1 MSVVALRPYKTR
13 CSNKLMYNLWCLEL
27 VFNCIIYCSC
37 RVEHS
42 WRVILTS
49 SENIKAIM
57 ICVVFNFLFQVIFV
71 FLLFLGMVMYSNED
85 SWNNGKTKITK
96 DEKLTSTY
104 VSVIMHVNVLSDM
117 FFARKEKISTRNKSA
132 YGNKTLPKNNSSFTE
147 KSSIYESGKLGF
159 SQKV

>member
-1 MSVVALRPYKTR
+1 
-13 CSNKLMYNLWCLEL
+13 
-27 VFNCIIYCSC
+27 
-37 RVEHS
+37 
-42 WRVILTS
+42 
-49 SENIKAIM
+49 
-57 ICVVFNFLFQVIFV
+57 
-71 FLLFLGMVMYSNED
+71 MYSNED
-85 SWNNGKTKITK
+85 SWNNRKTKITK